1 MMRRHPRRPLSP
13 LARYR
18 VARGL
23 KQQDLAA
30 LMRVEPSTIHSWE
43 SGKFRPE
50 PDRISKLAQH
60 LGINPLEVVE
70 LIEQSPTQ
78 QETR

>member
-1 MMRRHPRRPLSP
+1 MKRPLSP
-13 LARYR
+13 LARHR

-30 LMRVEPSTIHSWE
+30 LMRVKPSTIHSWE

-60 LGINPLEVVE
+60 LGVEPLRVVE
-70 LIEQSPTQ
+70 LIEGADT
-78 QETR
+78 EHARKGEGA